1 MFPFPANRTHV
12 VYSACLQNSCT
23 QWTQYDVGCLPGI
36 ICLDAL
42 AILWSGLLCWCH
54 LSLRIGEK
62 EQLASDLSQQ
72 VLQEGFNKCAQSESR
87 AQTLS
92 QNTILPSQ
100 TQAPLPFYVRASE
113 ATQSASCPWGAQVSL
128 CIWNSVYTEMVAS
141 LCLSEHRAS
150 KASPPPCCSFLFERM
165 AADFS
170 GLIPFLTFH
179 VWLVYQVVLNLPQ
192 ICSFQ
197 FRLM

>member
-23 QWTQYDVGCLPGI
+23 QWTQYDVGCLPGV

-62 EQLASDLSQQ
+62 EQFASDLSQQ

-113 ATQSASCPWGAQVSL
+113 VTQSASCPWVAQVSL
-128 CIWNSVYTEMVAS
+128 CIWNSVYTETVALLS
-141 LCLSEHRAS
+141 LWA
-150 KASPPPCCSFLFERM
+150 PCFQGLPSSCSFLFERM